1 MNGKFI
7 SEQHIDN
14 VQASIENRGRE
25 YLFAVSDNMICQYPE
40 RDINISILKE
50 LSKYHEKITV
60 NEGDIRSK
68 IDELETRV
76 NDTQRL
82 ITSVFEVNKES
93 DEDSIPNIDF
103 AGLLLSEGRLVALS
117 NGQGRIYMMRDGR
130 FRPLAADASRAKRE
144 IDNLMKEQE
153 EDADISLPGDENKGS
168 VVVSDI

>member
-1 MNGKFI
+1 MSSVIKVNACVYSRKGYGRQVNTNSFYMNGKFI

-93 DEDSIPNIDF
+93 DEDSILISILQDYF
-103 AGLLLSEGRLVALS
+103 YQKEGW
-117 NGQGRIYMMRDGR
+117 
-130 FRPLAADASRAKRE
+130 
-144 IDNLMKEQE
+144 
-153 EDADISLPGDENKGS
+153 LPCPMDKD
-168 VVVSDI
+168 VSI